1 MSYVDVVEFTPG
13 VSPTGDLVDGAVAI
27 EMMET

>member
-1 MSYVDVVEFTPG
+1 MSHVDVMEFTLG
-13 VSPTGDLVDGAVAI
+13 MSPTGDLVDGAVAI

>member
-1 MSYVDVVEFTPG
+1 MSHVDVVEVTPG
-13 VSPTGDLVDGAVAI
+13 MSPTGDLIDDAVTV